1 MRSAARMLI
10 VALGLA
16 ALSPVA
22 RAGDE
27 PLPSRPTM
35 PYQAP
40 AVVGQGVVD
49 LTLTDAVFLGLRA
62 NRGIRSAYLTRV
74 AQKFDLRV
82 AEDFFSPKLLVTGQ
96 ITGNRNQDDRSRQGV
111 LSPAATMVGEFGT
124 RFSLGWTSQLSKAN
138 RAGGFR
144 DDGVT
149 LAIIQPLLRGAGRE
163 VATAPLRMARLIEQS
178 NRLALQ
184 DSVSQTVTQIVQA
197 YWQLMRAQEQVTI
210 AKAALQRSQAL
221 LEINQALI
229 AAGRMA
235 RVDLVQTEADVAAQ
249 EFNVENADN
258 DLNASRL
265 VLLQLLALDLRS
277 RIRASDTPGKMPST
291 LSVQDAQRIALMH
304 QPRYLQQVIA
314 REQADINLAVARD
327 NRLWDV
333 SLMGGASQGR
343 TRRSSRADAV
353 SDRHWDGYV
362 GVQVQ
367 IPIGDLSA
375 RQAAV
380 HAKADA
386 DNQALLLED
395 AEQQL
400 ALDVNNA
407 VRELASRW
415 RQYEIA
421 GRVRDLSRKKLEI
434 ERQKLQAGR
443 SSNFQVLA
451 FETDLRGAENA
462 RLNALIGYLDAQAQL
477 DLKLGMTL
485 QSWGISLND

>member
-1 MRSAARMLI
+1 MHDGTRMLI
-10 VALGLA
+10 VALGVATL
-16 ALSPVA
+16 LPVA
-22 RAGDE
+22 RADND
-27 PLPSRPTM
+27 PPRSRPTM
-35 PYQAP
+35 SHQAP
-40 AVVGQGVVD
+40 VPRGEGVVS
-49 LTLTDAVFLGLRA
+49 LTVTDAVFLGLRG
-62 NRGIRSAYLTRV
+62 NRSIRSAYLTRL

-82 AEDFFSPKLLVTGQ
+82 AEDYFSPKLLVTGKVA
-96 ITGNRNQDDRSRQGV
+96 GNRNQDDRSRQG
-111 LSPAATMVGEFGT
+111 LFSPEATMVGAFGT
-124 RFSLGWTSQLSKAN
+124 RLSLGWTRQLSNAS

-163 VATAPLRMARLIEQS
+163 IATAPVRMARLIEQS

-184 DSVSQTVTQIVQA
+184 ESVSRTVTQIVQA
-197 YWQLMRAQEQVTI
+197 YWQLLRAQEQVAI
-210 AKAALQRSQAL
+210 AQAALQRSRGL
-221 LEINQALI
+221 LAINKALI

-235 RVDLVQTEADVAAQ
+235 QVDVVQTEADVATQ
-249 EFNVENADN
+249 EFNVENTDN

-265 VLLQLLALDLRS
+265 ALLQLLALDLHS
-277 RIRASDTPGKMPST
+277 RIRVSDTPEKGPSR
-291 LSVQDAQRIALMH
+291 LSLQDAQRIALTH
-304 QPRYLQQVIA
+304 QPQYLRQVIA
-314 REQADINLAVARD
+314 REQADINLVVARD

-333 SLMGGASQGR
+333 ALMGGASQGR
-343 TRRSSRADAV
+343 TRRAGHSEAV
-353 SDRHWDGYV
+353 SDRRWEGYV
-362 GVQVQ
+362 GIQLQ
-367 IPIGDLSA
+367 IPIGDLST
-375 RQAAV
+375 RQAEV

-386 DNQALLLED
+386 DNQALLLEN

-400 ALDVNNA
+400 ALDVSNA

-434 ERQKLQAGR
+434 EHQKLQAGR

-462 RLNALIGYLDAQAQL
+462 RLNALISYLDAQARL
-477 DLKLGMTL
+477 DLELGMTL

>member
-1 MRSAARMLI
+1 MRSAPWMLL
-10 VALGLA
+10 VALGVA
-16 ALSPVA
+16 TPPPVT
-22 RAGDE
+22 RAGNE
-27 PLPSRPTM
+27 PLPFRPTM

-40 AVVGQGVVD
+40 AAPGEGVVD
-49 LTLTDAVFLGLRA
+49 LTLTDAVFLGLRG
-62 NRGIRSAYLTRV
+62 NRGIRSAYLTRL

-82 AEDFFSPKLLVTGQ
+82 AEDYFSPKLLVTGQ
-96 ITGNRNQDDRSRQGV
+96 ITGNRTQDDSSRQGL

-124 RFSLGWTSQLSKAN
+124 RLSLGWASQLSNAN

-144 DDGVT
+144 DDGIT
-149 LAIIQPLLRGAGRE
+149 LAIIQPLLRGARRE

-184 DSVSQTVTQIVQA
+184 DAVSQTVTQIIQT
-197 YWQLMRAQEQVTI
+197 YWQLMRAQEQVTL
-210 AKAALQRSQAL
+210 AKAALQRSRDL
-221 LEINQALI
+221 WEINKALI

-235 RVDLVQTEADVAAQ
+235 QVDVVQTEADVATQ

-258 DLNASRL
+258 DVNASRL
-265 VLLQLLALDLRS
+265 ALLQLLALDLRS
-277 RIRASDTPGKMPST
+277 RIRAGDTPQKMPST
-291 LSVQDAQRIALMH
+291 LSLQEAQRIALTH

-314 REQADINLAVARD
+314 REQADINLVVARD

-343 TRRSSRADAV
+343 TRRSSHSEAV
-353 SDRHWDGYV
+353 SDRHWDSYV

-367 IPIGDLSA
+367 IPLGDLSA
-375 RQAAV
+375 RQAEV

-386 DNQALLLED
+386 DNQALLLEN

-407 VRELASRW
+407 VRELGSRW

-434 ERQKLQAGR
+434 EHQKLQAGR

-462 RLNALIGYLDAQAQL
+462 RLNALISYLDAQAQL

-485 QSWGISLND
+485 QSWDISLND